1 MKVSLIIPTYNR
13 TDVLQETIELAL
25 QQDYPDYE
33 IIVVDQTRNNP
44 PQLQDYLN
52 SLEGNITYVRQDR
65 PSLTIARNRGIRM
78 ATGEI
83 IVFIDDDV
91 LIQSDF
97 LKHHVETY
105 KDDSVGGVMGV
116 NYPDSQTPFSSL
128 AQELYDSHKTPRL
141 PRMGE
146 ILPVTHGRGCNF
158 SFRRVVLFEA
168 GLFDE
173 YFQGSANHED
183 FDISVRVRS
192 LGYQFLLNTNIY
204 LIHLAEFAGGCG
216 NRKGGEKLSKQA
228 EQTRNILY
236 FFVKNHRMEGI
247 GNILK
252 YLWTGYR
259 NVALN
264 RYRFREGLFSVIHAH
279 FLYLNSVIRG
289 IRDGLVNSRT
299 YPFPPTYKPELVN
312 PIASQHAISH

>member
-13 TDVLQETIELAL
+13 TDVLQQTIELAL

-33 IIVVDQTRNNP
+33 LIVVDQTPNNP
-44 PQLQDYLN
+44 LHLQSYLN
-52 SLEGNITYVRQDR
+52 NLEEIIIYVRQEQ
-65 PSLTIARNRGIRM
+65 PSLTIARNRGIRI

-116 NYPDSQTPFSSL
+116 NYPDTQTPFSSL
-128 AQELYDSHKTPRL
+128 ARELYDFHKTPYV
-141 PRMGE
+141 PRKGE

-158 SFRRVVLFEA
+158 SFRREVLFEA

-183 FDISVRVRS
+183 FDMSVRVRS
-192 LGYQFLLNTNIY
+192 LGYQFLINTNIH

-216 NRKGGEKLSKQA
+216 NRKGKEKVSKKA
-228 EQTRNILY
+228 EEAQNILY
-236 FFVKNHRMEGI
+236 YFVKNRSIEGMGSI
-247 GNILK
+247 VK

-259 NVALN
+259 NVVLN
-264 RYRFREGLFSVIHAH
+264 RYRIREGFLAVVNAH
-279 FLYLNSVIRG
+279 FLYLNSLIRG
-289 IRDGLVNSRT
+289 VKDGLANSRT
-299 YPFPPTYKPELVN
+299 YPLPPSYKPELRNLVSSHHS
-312 PIASQHAISH
+312 ISQ